1 MSGGPSTVQWLA
13 YTAWGVGIVGIGIGT
28 AFGIAAMKAK
38 SNLEAECPNDTCPE
52 SASSSLEAAKN
63 KARIANIG
71 FAAGLGLGL
80 LGTIVHLT
88 VGSESDTDESA
99 RAGLSVGLS
108 PWGAQVAGRF

>member
-1 MSGGPSTVQWLA
+1 M
-13 YTAWGVGIVGIGIGT
+13 GIVGIGIGT

-38 SNLEAECPNDTCPE
+38 SNLESECPNDTCPE
-52 SASSSLEAAKN
+52 SASSSLEAAQN
-63 KARIANIG
+63 KARIADIG

-88 VGSESDTDESA
+88 VGSESETDESA

-108 PWGAQVAGRF
+108 PWAAQVAGRF